1 MKFELRTLS
10 ATDIF
15 PMCNILSKIGVREF
29 KNCLQSEEVKKMFSG
44 GKPTKGNEVAVGVTV
59 MFEIGNVI
67 LSNISRC
74 EADIYNFLASVANV
88 TVDEI
93 KSLSMG
99 EFVELI
105 FEVVKKPEFDDFF
118 KVVSRLFNQKN

>member
-15 PMCNILSKIGVREF
+15 PMCNILSKIGIKEF
-29 KNCLQSEEVKKMFSG
+29 RNCLQSEEVKKMISG
-44 GKPTKGNEVAVGVTV
+44 NKGKGNEFAVGISV
-59 MFEIGNVI
+59 MFEVGNVI
-67 LSNISRC
+67 LSNISKC
-74 EADIYNFLASVANV
+74 ENDLYNFLASVANV
-88 TVDEI
+88 TVDDI

-105 FEVVKKPEFDDFF
+105 IEVVKKPEFADFF